1 MLFCRSIVLETAEK
15 LFDNDMIMTMY
26 QHDRVFL
33 ALGCKGR
40 ALLELYK
47 IQTSLVLQPHDIFN
61 KYVRTR
67 LRLKLAA
74 ISR

>member
-15 LFDNDMIMTMY
+15 LIDNDMTMY